1 MPFATING
9 IRINYLIQG
18 SGPPLLMFAPGGF
31 RSVISRWTPEG
42 SRLVFKDMDVLGILS
57 KHFTCIAYDRREC
70 GLSGGR
76 IEPLSWPLYA
86 DEAKGMLDLAGAGPA
101 YVLGGCMGASL
112 ALALALRHQQAC
124 RGLLLHWPV
133 GGWRWMKSVHGMFQR
148 HIDFV
153 RTNGLAALLTR
164 KPQADNFFLD
174 PEMGPWGSPALIDP
188 AFASQ
193 LAAQDVGRYLTIV
206 EQSRDN
212 LFPDTMPSGVSG
224 EELLTI
230 KTPSLILSGNDASHA
245 VSAAWAL
252 RELLPNAEL
261 WDVFPPDQTGE
272 NTIERILAFTAAL
285 ASETR

>member
-9 IRINYLIQG
+9 IRINYVVQG

-31 RSVISRWTPEG
+31 RSIISRWTPEG
-42 SRLVFKDMDVLGILS
+42 ARLVFKGMDVLGILS
-57 KHFTCIAYDRREC
+57 KHFTCIAYDRREA
-70 GLSGGR
+70 GSSEGR

-86 DEAKGMLDLAGAGPA
+86 DEAKALLDLTASGPA

-112 ALALALRHQQAC
+112 GLALALRHPQAC
-124 RGLLLHWPV
+124 RALLLHWPV
-133 GGWRWMKSVHGMFQR
+133 GGFRWFTSVRGMFQR

-153 RTNGLAALLTR
+153 NANGLAAVVSR

-174 PEMGPWGSPALIDP
+174 PEMGPWGSPALVYPD
-188 AFASQ
+188 FASR
-193 LAAQDVGRYLTIV
+193 LAAQDLQHYLAVV

-224 EELLTI
+224 GELLTI
-230 KTPSLILSGNDASHA
+230 ETPSLILSGDDPSHA
-245 VSAAWAL
+245 ISAAWAL
-252 RELLPNAEL
+252 RELLPNSEL

-272 NTIERILAFTAAL
+272 NTIDRILSFTAAQ
-285 ASETR
+285 

>member
-133 GGWRWMKSVHGMFQR
+133 GGWRWMKSTHGMFQR
-148 HIDFV
+148 HIDWV
-153 RTNGLAALLTR
+153 RKNGLAALVAR

-193 LAAQDVGRYLTIV
+193 LAAQDVDRYLTIV

-224 EELLTI
+224 EELLMI

-252 RELLPNAEL
+252 QELLPNAEL